1 LIITAI
7 LLSKKKMISK
17 TTLSLALLALA
28 SNFVSAGILP
38 RRQTDSTDGNAAAAQ
53 GNAVAVPEGFK
64 DDGYEPDS
72 ADTYFKTLEEAKK
85 AFEADDSD

>member
-1 LIITAI
+1 
-7 LLSKKKMISK
+7 MISK

-38 RRQTDSTDGNAAAAQ
+38 RRQTNSTDGNAAAVPQQAQ

-85 AFEADDSD
+85 AFEAGDSD